1 VTVTIPP
8 RRLAPGDRRRQIL
21 TVAREL
27 LDVKPLDDITVEE
40 AAERAGV
47 SPGLVFHYFG
57 TQRKLRRAIAEDV
70 AQELLAQ
77 LAPDPALS
85 HVEQLRG
92 ALSRFTDYVAK
103 RPELFLAVTR
113 VAGASQDLRD
123 LHAAIRATMGDWLV
137 EALCDVGV
145 DDTPALRATIS
156 GWIAFTEEVV
166 LDWLTGRALA
176 RHEVVSLCETA
187 CYHLVRAVIGDDERW
202 QRVAAALAERPAVPR
217 SVLHSAPRAVPR
229 TPENPGQR
237 KAAITE

>member
-1 VTVTIPP
+1 MSVTTPP

-27 LDVKPLDDITVEE
+27 LDFKPLDDITVEE

-57 TQRKLRRAIAEDV
+57 TQRKLRRAVAEEV

-77 LAPDPALS
+77 LAPNPALS

-92 ALSRFTDYVAK
+92 ALDRFTEYVAK

-113 VAGASQDLRD
+113 VAGANQDLRD

-137 EALCDVGV
+137 EALRDVGM
-145 DDTPALRATIS
+145 DDTPALHATIS
-156 GWIAFTEEVV
+156 GWIAYTEEVV
-166 LDWLTGRALA
+166 LDWLTDQALA
-176 RHEVVSLCETA
+176 RDEVVSLCESA
-187 CYHLVRAVIGDDERW
+187 CYHLVQAVVGDGERW
-202 QRVAAALAERPAVPR
+202 QRVAAALAERPA
-217 SVLHSAPRAVPR
+217 
-229 TPENPGQR
+229 TPQDPSEKG
-237 KAAITE
+237 KATITE

>member
-1 VTVTIPP
+1 MTTPP

-21 TVAREL
+21 SMAREL
-27 LDVKPLDDITVEE
+27 LDFKSLDDITVEE

-57 TQRKLRRAIAEDV
+57 TQRKFRRAIAEEV
-70 AQELLAQ
+70 AQELLVQ

-92 ALSRFTDYVAK
+92 ALDRFTDYVAK

-123 LHAAIRATMGDWLV
+123 LHAAIRSTLADWLV

-145 DDTPALRATIS
+145 DDTPALHATIS
-156 GWIAFTEEVV
+156 GWIAYTEEVV
-166 LDWLTGRALA
+166 LDWLTGQTLA
-176 RHEVVSLCETA
+176 RLEVVSLCESA
-187 CYHLVRAVIGDDERW
+187 CYHLVQAVVGDEERW
-202 QRVAAALAERPAVPR
+202 RRIAAGLARRPG
-217 SVLHSAPRAVPR
+217 APTTR
-229 TPENPGQR
+229 R
-237 KAAITE
+237 KPAAPDTTVRE